1 MDYVK
6 DKIDFAPWISDFIS
20 QSPDV
25 SDEFLWNIY
34 QLIMKSA
41 VDAAQK
47 QDSEHVQ
54 NMLDHIKH
62 IILKNSQLDE
72 QEHQAAD
79 KLLDQI

>member
-1 MDYVK
+1 
-6 DKIDFAPWISDFIS
+6 
-20 QSPDV
+20 
-25 SDEFLWNIY
+25 
-34 QLIMKSA
+34 MKSA